1 MKKVYSTKMI
11 NTGGRSGEVH
21 SPDQSLSLNI
31 KAPGTRSEGATNPE
45 QLFAAG
51 YASCFN
57 SALELVMEK
66 KGIKAASTVSATV
79 SLYSEGEADFK
90 LGVELEGKIDGLS
103 QEETQELLEEA
114 HHVCPYSKATAGNI
128 DVVLTAE

>member
-1 MKKVYSTKMI
+1 MKKMYSTKMI

-21 SPDQSLSLNI
+21 SPDHSLSLNI

-57 SALELVMEK
+57 SALELIMEK
-66 KGIKAASTVSATV
+66 KESKLLQRSAQRFLFIRKV
-79 SLYSEGEADFK
+79 KQILNLA
-90 LGVELEGKIDGLS
+90 
-103 QEETQELLEEA
+103 
-114 HHVCPYSKATAGNI
+114 
-128 DVVLTAE
+128 